1 MPGLALHAG
10 APSQPVRAPTGR
22 LAPVNWAGERA
33 LGPNKGE
40 GMKHRVWAGA
50 LALALMAGHAQADP
64 AKLGSTPAPVVTVKG
79 RSVQDV
85 QNAIVAM
92 MLPAG
97 KTPTRQDQNVMVYE
111 FPLSFWQSIGV
122 QMAQGNSGWQEP
134 KGRLTFTMAQMG
146 SDVMVSN
153 KFETVATNMFNAS
166 NSVEI
171 TNPVVYNENHLGLQ
185 LVAAFAE
192 GRMVPGDHNAL
203 GIQAYEKP
211 TRKNRK
217 VGAVIETLVPG
228 APAEQAGLR
237 PGDVITHIGGVPL
250 AEQSPAAIQL
260 LGFLQIG
267 EAKLQVLNKG
277 EVVVHKRS
285 APNTPPVAEA
295 TSNPAPGE
303 ALVPAVP
310 AASVVPAPVTPA
322 PATSTQESGQ
332 GWWQKQKGD

>member
-1 MPGLALHAG
+1 MPGLALHAA
-10 APSQPVRAPTGR
+10 APSQPVRAPTST

-40 GMKHRVWAGA
+40 GMKHFVWSGA
-50 LALALMAGHAQADP
+50 LALALIAEQAHADP

-97 KTPTRQDQNVMVYE
+97 KTPVRQDQNVMIYE

-192 GRMVPGDHNAL
+192 GRMVPGEHNAL

-211 TRKNRK
+211 TRKTRK

-250 AEQSPAAIQL
+250 AEQSPATIQL
-260 LGFLQIG
+260 LGYLQIG
-267 EAKLQVLNKG
+267 EANLQVLNKG
-277 EVVVHKRS
+277 EVVVHKRL
-285 APNTPPVAEA
+285 APNAPAVARATP
-295 TSNPAPGE
+295 NPAPAE
-303 ALVPAVP
+303 AAVP
-310 AASVVPAPVTPA
+310 AASVVPDPVSPA
-322 PATSTQESGQ
+322 PAASTQESRQ

>member
-1 MPGLALHAG
+1 
-10 APSQPVRAPTGR
+10 
-22 LAPVNWAGERA
+22 
-33 LGPNKGE
+33 
-40 GMKHRVWAGA
+40 MKHFVWSGA
-50 LALALMAGHAQADP
+50 LALALIAGQAHADP
-64 AKLGSTPAPVVTVKG
+64 AKLGSSPAPVVTVKG

-97 KTPTRQDQNVMVYE
+97 KTPVRQDQNVMVYE

-192 GRMVPGDHNAL
+192 GRMVPGEHNAL

-211 TRKNRK
+211 TRKTRK

-250 AEQSPAAIQL
+250 AEQSPATIQL
-260 LGFLQIG
+260 LGYLQIG
-267 EAKLQVLNKG
+267 EANLQVLNKG
-277 EVVVHKRS
+277 EVVVHKRL
-285 APNTPPVAEA
+285 APNAPAVAQATP
-295 TSNPAPGE
+295 NPAPAE
-303 ALVPAVP
+303 AAVP
-310 AASVVPAPVTPA
+310 AASVVPAPVSPA
-322 PATSTQESGQ
+322 PAASTQESRQ

>member
-1 MPGLALHAG
+1 
-10 APSQPVRAPTGR
+10 
-22 LAPVNWAGERA
+22 
-33 LGPNKGE
+33 
-40 GMKHRVWAGA
+40 MKHRVWAGA
-50 LALALMAGHAQADP
+50 LVLALIAGQAHADP

-79 RSVQDV
+79 HSVQDV
-85 QNAIVAM
+85 QSAIVAM

-166 NSVEI
+166 NSIEI
-171 TNPVVYNENHLGLQ
+171 TNPVVYNENYLGLQ

-192 GRMVPGDHNAL
+192 GRMVPGEHNAL

-211 TRKNRK
+211 TRKTRK

-237 PGDVITHIGGVPL
+237 PGDVITHIGGIPL
-250 AEQSPAAIQL
+250 AEQSPATIQL
-260 LGFLQIG
+260 LGYLQIG

-277 EVVVHKRS
+277 EVVVQKRP
-285 APNTPPVAEA
+285 APSTGPGAVGTAVAPAPSTPATPAATSPAIPVPVAPSQNE
-295 TSNPAPGE
+295 
-303 ALVPAVP
+303 
-310 AASVVPAPVTPA
+310 
-322 PATSTQESGQ
+322 GQ

>member
-1 MPGLALHAG
+1 
-10 APSQPVRAPTGR
+10 
-22 LAPVNWAGERA
+22 
-33 LGPNKGE
+33 
-40 GMKHRVWAGA
+40 MKHFVLAGA
-50 LALALMAGHAQADP
+50 LALALIAGQAHADP
-64 AKLGSTPAPVVTVKG
+64 VKLGSTPAPVVTVKG

-97 KTPTRQDQNVMVYE
+97 KTPIRQDQNVMVYE

-122 QMAQGNSGWQEP
+122 QMAQGNSGWQQP

-192 GRMVPGDHNAL
+192 GRMVPGEHNAL

-217 VGAVIETLVPG
+217 VGAVIEKLVPG

-277 EVVVHKRS
+277 EVVVQKRP
-285 APNTPPVAEA
+285 APNTVPSATASAVAPAHA
-295 TSNPAPGE
+295 TPTA
-303 ALVPAVP
+303 P
-310 AASVVPAPVTPA
+310 AAASPTTTVP
-322 PATSTQESGQ
+322 TSPTQDGGQ

>member
-1 MPGLALHAG
+1 MPSH
-10 APSQPVRAPTGR
+10 PVRATTGT
-22 LAPVNWAGERA
+22 LAPVNWTGERV
-33 LGPNKGE
+33 LGPYKGE

-185 LVAAFAE
+185 LIAAFAE

-211 TRKNRK
+211 TRKTRK

-277 EVVVHKRS
+277 EVVVHKRP
-285 APNTPPVAEA
+285 APNAPPVAQATATPAPAA
-295 TSNPAPGE
+295 TS
-303 ALVPAVP
+303 VPTAAVP
-310 AASVVPAPVTPA
+310 PSAPSS

-332 GWWQKQKGD
+332 GWWQKQKQGD

>member
-1 MPGLALHAG
+1 MTRVK
-10 APSQPVRAPTGR
+10 S
-22 LAPVNWAGERA
+22 
-33 LGPNKGE
+33 KGK

-50 LALALMAGHAQADP
+50 LALALIAGQAHADP
-64 AKLGSTPAPVVTVKG
+64 AKLGSTPVPMVTVKG
-79 RSVQDV
+79 RTIQDV

-97 KTPTRQDQNVMVYE
+97 KTPVRQDQNVMIYE

-153 KFETVATNMFNAS
+153 KFETVATNIFNAS

-185 LVAAFAE
+185 LIAAFAE
-192 GRMVPGDHNAL
+192 GRMVPGEHNAL

-211 TRKNRK
+211 SRKTRK
-217 VGAVIETLVPG
+217 VGAVIETLVPN

-237 PGDVITHIGGVPL
+237 PGDVITHIGGTPL

-277 EVVVHKRS
+277 EVIVRKRP
-285 APNTPPVAEA
+285 APG
-295 TSNPAPGE
+295 SNPAE
-303 ALVPAVP
+303 STTA
-310 AASVVPAPVTPA
+310 AASPGAAPTPPSVAQPQSAPMPA
-322 PATSTQESGQ
+322 SQDSGQ
-332 GWWQKQKGD
+332 GWWQKQKQGD

>member
-1 MPGLALHAG
+1 
-10 APSQPVRAPTGR
+10 
-22 LAPVNWAGERA
+22 
-33 LGPNKGE
+33 
-40 GMKHRVWAGA
+40 MKHFVLAGA
-50 LALALMAGHAQADP
+50 LALALIAGQAHADP

-134 KGRLTFTMAQMG
+134 KGRMTFTMAQMG

-166 NSVEI
+166 NSIEI
-171 TNPVVYNENHLGLQ
+171 TNPVVYNENYLGLQ

-192 GRMVPGDHNAL
+192 GRMVPGEHNAL

-211 TRKNRK
+211 TRKTRK
-217 VGAVIETLVPG
+217 IGAVIETLVPG

-237 PGDVITHIGGVPL
+237 PGDVITHIGGIPL
-250 AEQSPAAIQL
+250 AEQSPATIQL
-260 LGFLQIG
+260 LGYLQIE

-277 EVVVHKRS
+277 EVVVQKRPT
-285 APNTPPVAEA
+285 PNTG
-295 TSNPAPGE
+295 PG
-303 ALVPAVP
+303 VVGP
-310 AASVVPAPVTPA
+310 AATPA
-322 PATSTQESGQ
+322 PSTPAAPDATSPAIPVPVAPSQNEGQ

>member
-1 MPGLALHAG
+1 
-10 APSQPVRAPTGR
+10 
-22 LAPVNWAGERA
+22 
-33 LGPNKGE
+33 
-40 GMKHRVWAGA
+40 MKHRVWAGA

-146 SDVMVSN
+146 PDVMVSN

-185 LVAAFAE
+185 LIAAFAE

-211 TRKNRK
+211 TRKTRK

-250 AEQSPAAIQL
+250 AEQSPATIQL

-277 EVVVHKRS
+277 EVIVRKRPAPSSTPVESATVV
-285 APNTPPVAEA
+285 TPPVA
-295 TSNPAPGE
+295 T
-303 ALVPAVP
+303 P
-310 AASVVPAPVTPA
+310 AASPSAQSQTTPA
-322 PATSTQESGQ
+322 TQDGGQ
-332 GWWQKQKGD
+332 GWWQKQKQGD

>member
-1 MPGLALHAG
+1 
-10 APSQPVRAPTGR
+10 
-22 LAPVNWAGERA
+22 
-33 LGPNKGE
+33 
-40 GMKHRVWAGA
+40 MKHFVWSGA
-50 LALALMAGHAQADP
+50 LALALIAGQAHADP

-97 KTPTRQDQNVMVYE
+97 KTPVRQDQNVMVYE

-171 TNPVVYNENHLGLQ
+171 TNPVVYNENHLWLQ

-192 GRMVPGDHNAL
+192 GRMVSGEHNAL

-211 TRKNRK
+211 TRKTRK

-237 PGDVITHIGGVPL
+237 PGNVITHIGGVPL
-250 AEQSPAAIQL
+250 AEQSPATIQL
-260 LGFLQIG
+260 LGYLQIG
-267 EAKLQVLNKG
+267 EANLQVLNKG
-277 EVVVHKRS
+277 EVVVHKRLALN
-285 APNTPPVAEA
+285 APAVAQATP
-295 TSNPAPGE
+295 NPAPAE
-303 ALVPAVP
+303 AAVP
-310 AASVVPAPVTPA
+310 AASVVPAPVSPA
-322 PATSTQESGQ
+322 PATSTQESRQ